1 MAETNVKTL
10 PGFRSVTPQVRDD
23 LVDVLEWLL
32 AEAKDGHLQS
42 FVGVGIAIDNSIKRA
57 YCPSESF
64 YTELGALQNLIY
76 MYSRD
81 RD

>member
-10 PGFRSVTPQVRDD
+10 PGFRSATPQVRDD
-23 LVDVLEWLL
+23 LVEVLEWLL

-42 FVGVGIAIDNSIKRA
+42 FVGVGIAVDGSIKRA
-57 YCPSESF
+57 YCPCES
-64 YTELGALQNLIY
+64 YYSELGALQYLVHLY
-76 MYSRD
+76 CRD